1 MIGFGIIEFGWRAD
15 FPNARLPSARRLPM
29 RVPQDDTDVVVPTEI
44 EHTIEEIWGGEKADQ
59 LEQRYNFIDYHFELD
74 GVYLRARAYL
84 DDMEVAVVFGPFER
98 RGSIRKVDTPEAKD
112 AVLAYLRRRFRT
124 VQQR

>member
-1 MIGFGIIEFGWRAD
+1 
-15 FPNARLPSARRLPM
+15 M
-29 RVPQDDTDVVVPTEI
+29 RVTRDDIDVVVPTEI
-44 EHTIEEIWGGEKADQ
+44 EHKIEEIWGGGKADQ

-74 GVYLRARAYL
+74 GVYLGARAYL
-84 DDMEVAVVFGPFER
+84 DDIGVAVVFDPFER
-98 RGSIRKVDTPEAKD
+98 RGSIKKVDTPKAKD

>member
-1 MIGFGIIEFGWRAD
+1 
-15 FPNARLPSARRLPM
+15 M
-29 RVPQDDTDVVVPTEI
+29 RIPRDDTDVVVPTEI
-44 EHTIEEIWGGEKADQ
+44 EHRIEEIRGGENDDQ
-59 LEQRYNFIDYHFELD
+59 IEQRYNFIDYHFDLA

-84 DDMEVAVVFGPFER
+84 DDMAVAVVFGPFEGR
-98 RGSIRKVDTPEAKD
+98 DSIRKVDAPNTEE

>member
-1 MIGFGIIEFGWRAD
+1 MHVTRG
-15 FPNARLPSARRLPM
+15 
-29 RVPQDDTDVVVPTEI
+29 DTDLAVPTEI
-44 EHTIEEIWGGEKADQ
+44 EHQIEEIWGGEKEDE
-59 LEQRYNFIDYHFELD
+59 LEQCYNYIDYHFELD

-84 DDMEVAVVFGPFER
+84 DEIEVAVLFGPFEG
-98 RGSIRKVDTPEAKD
+98 RGSSKKVDRPKPRD

>member
-1 MIGFGIIEFGWRAD
+1 
-15 FPNARLPSARRLPM
+15 M
-29 RVPQDDTDVVVPTEI
+29 RVARNDTDVVVPTEI
-44 EHTIEEIWGGEKADQ
+44 EHKIEEIWGGEKQDQ
-59 LEQRYNFIDYHFELD
+59 LEQRYNFVDYHFDLD

-84 DDMEVAVVFGPFER
+84 DDIEVAVVFGPFER
-98 RGSIRKVDTPEAKD
+98 RDSSKKVDRSKARD